1 MSLAALSNQKE
12 MLMESACFCSQKDEP
27 DAFKEL
33 GTGNRIAT
41 WLFYVSDTFLPSVT
55 AYSIPWND
63 LILLFFHCFLLK
75 GHASEAATN
84 FGVIHIWGGSSCPDF
99 AVLPCVLR
107 SFFPPNLSISLN
119 YLPAYLFLY
128 LHQCL
133 QHVHCLNTQV
143 GGLRLGLHWEQRGF
157 GLLRGFTSTL
167 NFTFT
172 KK

>member
-84 FGVIHIWGGSSCPDF
+84 FGVINIWGGGVFLSRLCSSSMC
-99 AVLPCVLR
+99 LKE
-107 SFFPPNLSISLN
+107 FFPPK
-119 YLPAYLFLY
+119 FK
-128 LHQCL
+128 H
-133 QHVHCLNTQV
+133 
-143 GGLRLGLHWEQRGF
+143 
-157 GLLRGFTSTL
+157 
-167 NFTFT
+167 
-172 KK
+172 